1 MEIPSDKTFQVASFK
16 CSHCGYETPHSS
28 HSARHKKSS
37 KCEKPEMLKV
47 EVPVIKV
54 SDVVELMKSLEAKY
68 SAVINGDHNNIDQSV
83 KNIKQNI
90 TINLTVPDKTIVGAI
105 YEAVKNQECIDE
117 IRHADPHQIPA
128 ILFKY
133 TRGTKAEQQV
143 IKYDPDKNVVKHK
156 DSVTGQ
162 DISQD
167 LKKFRNEYLAEQADV
182 YDDVYHIPYFPLPVQ
197 RNMTELAKPMFDNG
211 KKKDEPI
218 PAAEVIKICATGD
231 HRMYKLPHD
240 TKRFYNQVANDI
252 DKEIKSSK

>member
-1 MEIPSDKTFQVASFK
+1 MVLETKEFVLKEDYDRDVKTSLNTIHGNV
-16 CSHCGYETPHSS
+16 G
-28 HSARHKKSS
+28 
-37 KCEKPEMLKV
+37 
-47 EVPVIKV
+47 
-54 SDVVELMKSLEAKY
+54 VVNQN
-68 SAVINGDHNNIDQSV
+68 VDNSV
-83 KNIKQNI
+83 RQNI

-162 DISQD
+162 DVSQD

-240 TKRFYNQVANDI
+240 TKRFYTQVANDI

>member
-68 SAVINGDHNNIDQSV
+68 SAVING
-83 KNIKQNI
+83 
-90 TINLTVPDKTIVGAI
+90 
-105 YEAVKNQECIDE
+105 EAVKNQECIDE

-162 DISQD
+162 DVSQD

-240 TKRFYNQVANDI
+240 TKRFYTQVANDI

>member
-1 MEIPSDKTFQVASFK
+1 MAMVETHKIPYHI
-16 CSHCGYETPHSS
+16 CGCGYKTSDRGNAS
-28 HSARHKKSS
+28 KHKKVS
-37 KCEKPEMLKV
+37 CGHTMIL
-47 EVPVIKV
+47 EVKEFVFKEDYDR
-54 SDVVELMKSLEAKY
+54 DVKTSLNTIHGN
-68 SAVINGDHNNIDQSV
+68 VGVVNQNVDNSV
-83 KNIKQNI
+83 HQNI

-105 YEAVKNQECIDE
+105 YDVINNQECINE

-162 DISQD
+162 DVSQD

-197 RNMTELAKPMFDNG
+197 KNMTELAKPMFDNG
-211 KKKDEPI
+211 KKKDDPI

-240 TKRFYNQVANDI
+240 TKRFYTQVANDI